1 MSILDLSKSLV
12 DAVNSVIKTDNEESV
27 KLNEKIVKD
36 GLSNF
41 GVSSVAELSELDQK
55 KLASWVQRKLEEA
68 SCCGC
73 KNVKEVL
80 DLTSGTEEEAIKR
93 AIDDFL
99 KSDAPQFDGK
109 SKDEIID
116 MAVAAVK
123 SARGTATKE
132 KQESIEEMRT
142 PYVVIDTA
150 DGNKVVAKS
159 STERDA
165 KSSIFHSEKPPM
177 KIKNKKSLKIVKT
190 SKKQDIGFPLNEEVE
205 SEDIATNGAVGVTD
219 PEEQMPVAVDVIK
232 EVDTEGGDKKE
243 VHYRL
248 FVQFNVNDLP
258 KIVPPPSLPGAKS
271 VEELRDLVSGL
282 PYYGE
287 KVEDALASASEA
299 EVAKM

>member
-12 DAVNSVIKTDNEESV
+12 DAVNSVIKADNEESV
-27 KLNEKIVKD
+27 KLNEKIVKE

-41 GVSSVAELSELDQK
+41 GVSSVSELSELDQK

-73 KNVKEVL
+73 KNVDEESSAEDIVKSELKRLGKSMGELTPDEKKDLFNKVEAEVTAKNEGYGKDVKEVL

-123 SARGTATKE
+123 QARGT
-132 KQESIEEMRT
+132 
-142 PYVVIDTA
+142 
-150 DGNKVVAKS
+150 
-159 STERDA
+159 
-165 KSSIFHSEKPPM
+165 
-177 KIKNKKSLKIVKT
+177 
-190 SKKQDIGFPLNEEVE
+190 SKKDVKEGIETDP
-205 SEDIATNGAVGVTD
+205 EDIATNGAVGVTD

-232 EVDTEGGDKKE
+232 EVDTEGGDKRE

-271 VEELRDLVSGL
+271 IEDLRDLVSGL